1 VGVFNGREMAAAVL
15 QWSTAAPGASPA
27 ILLQGRFNL
36 TLSGS
41 FTGVAAALQRS
52 FDNGATWVTCS
63 SLGAPVVFNGA
74 ASEVCDEPEAG
85 VFYRVNVTAIAS
97 GSVSVRLSQ

>member
-1 VGVFNGREMAAAVL
+1 VGVFNGREMATGVL
-15 QWSTAAPGASPA
+15 KWSTAAPAASPA

-41 FTGVAAALQRS
+41 FTGLAATLERS
-52 FDNGATWVTCS
+52 FDGGTTWVTCS
-63 SLGAPVVFNGA
+63 SLGAPVVFTAA
-74 ASEVCDEPEAG
+74 ASEVCEEREAG